1 MKKLL
6 SIAMAGVLL
15 FALAAVALAA
25 DEVTLSGGDAT
36 VPEGDFIGGDGETL
50 VNTEVEGFYAEWKNV
65 PASTHVRLKYDRE
78 GTDGNISLYVN
89 GKLGVKI
96 PIKDTGSWWADFPE
110 SEKVKVN
117 IPEGATIRLQV
128 DEGDVNANIRSVILT
143 KGVAAEEDDE
153 GADSPKTG
161 DPGMILYIAMAGAA
175 GSALVLRKKIKK

>member
-6 SIAMAGVLL
+6 SIAMAGILL

-25 DEVTLSGGDAT
+25 DEVTLSVGDAT
-36 VPEGDFIGGDGETL
+36 VAEGDFIANGDTL
-50 VNTEVEGFYAEWKNV
+50 VNTEAEGFYAEWKNV

-110 SEKVKVN
+110 SENVKVN
-117 IPEGATIRLQV
+117 IPEG
-128 DEGDVNANIRSVILT
+128 
-143 KGVAAEEDDE
+143 VAAEEDDG

>member
-6 SIAMAGVLL
+6 SIAMAGILL

-25 DEVTLSGGDAT
+25 DEVTLSVGDAT
-36 VPEGDFIGGDGETL
+36 VAEGDFIANGDTL
-50 VNTEVEGFYAEWKNV
+50 VNTELEGFYAEWKNV
-65 PASTHVRLKYDRE
+65 PASTHVRLKYDRQ

-96 PIKDTGSWWADFPE
+96 PIKDTGTWWDTFPE

-128 DEGDVNANIRSVILT
+128 DEGDVNANISSVILT
-143 KGVAAEEDDE
+143 KGVAAEEDDG

>member
-25 DEVTLSGGDAT
+25 DEVYLKPSDAKLPDQKFYNDDD
-36 VPEGDFIGGDGETL
+36 VL
-50 VNTEVEGFYAEWKNV
+50 VSIEEDGFYAEWSNV
-65 PASTHVRLKYDRE
+65 PASTHVRLKYDSKNSGE
-78 GTDGNISLYVN
+78 IILYVN
-89 GKLGVKI
+89 GTLATKI
-96 PIKDTGSWWADFPE
+96 PYASTGSWWDTFPE
-110 SEKVKVN
+110 SKDVKVN
-117 IPEGATIRLQV
+117 IPEGATIRILV
-128 DEGDVNANIRSVILT
+128 EDGKGNNIRNVILT